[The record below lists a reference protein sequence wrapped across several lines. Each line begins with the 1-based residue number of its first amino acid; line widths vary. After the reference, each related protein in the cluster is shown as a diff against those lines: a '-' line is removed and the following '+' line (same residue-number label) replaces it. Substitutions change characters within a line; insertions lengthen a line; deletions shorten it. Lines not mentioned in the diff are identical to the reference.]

1 MQVIGVGVDVVDT
14 ARFRELLSRRPRI
27 KERLFSPTERQWA
40 ERARDPAMRFA
51 VRFAAKEAVMKA
63 LGVGIGAFA
72 LNEVEVVRLATGQ
85 PRVELK
91 GKAAQLAKERGVER
105 WDISLSHTELVSVAM
120 VVAQGIVSS
129 EDRSSGRDLQE
140 GVDGR

>member
-1 MQVIGVGVDVVDT
+1 
-14 ARFRELLSRRPRI
+14 
-27 KERLFSPTERQWA
+27 
-40 ERARDPAMRFA
+40 
-51 VRFAAKEAVMKA
+51 
-63 LGVGIGAFA
+63 
-72 LNEVEVVRLATGQ
+72 
-85 PRVELK
+85 VELK